1 MLAASSRVCA
11 VSGFLASLRIGKPD
25 IEVIAATIGWIVFA
39 LPANLA
45 AGNVISITMAYRV
58 NLGRIGRQS
67 GSQANALLSMLIQT
81 SILGIGVGIIS
92 LCNIFG
98 RLWLAP
104 PVLLALAV
112 IAIIAWL
119 LVLRNVDAMANQ
131 RRDTLI
137 AKLVKAE

>member
-1 MLAASSRVCA
+1 M
-11 VSGFLASLRIGKPD
+11 
-25 IEVIAATIGWIVFA
+25 IAATIGWLAFA

-92 LCNIFG
+92 LCAIFD
-98 RLWLAP
+98 RLWLAA
-104 PVLLALAV
+104 PVLFALAGV
-112 IAIIAWL
+112 TSLAWL
-119 LVLRNVDAMANQ
+119 LTLRNADAMANK

-137 AKLVKAE
+137 ARLVKTE